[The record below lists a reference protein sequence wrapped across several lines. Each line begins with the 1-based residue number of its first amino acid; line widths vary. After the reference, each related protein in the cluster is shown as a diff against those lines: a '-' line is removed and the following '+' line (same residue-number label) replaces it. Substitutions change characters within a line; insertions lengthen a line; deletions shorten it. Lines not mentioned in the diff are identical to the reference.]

1 MCVLELAILLHSY
14 FQGAVP
20 SRATVDDKL
29 LATRNFDCD
38 ILQGNCLRA
47 GECRQFEKKKLKCLR
62 SYL

>member
-20 SRATVDDKL
+20 SRATADDKL
-29 LATRNFDCD
+29 LAARNLDCD
-38 ILQGNCLRA
+38 ILQGNWLRA
-47 GECRQFEKKKLKCLR
+47 GECRQFENEKLKCLR